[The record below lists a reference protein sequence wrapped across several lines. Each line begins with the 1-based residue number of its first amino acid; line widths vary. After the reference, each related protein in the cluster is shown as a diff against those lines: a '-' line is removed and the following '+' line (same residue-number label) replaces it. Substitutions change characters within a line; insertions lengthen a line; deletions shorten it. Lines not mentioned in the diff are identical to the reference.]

1 VWTGERANDSLALAM
16 TDAARRGWTAR
27 YVTPDGDLCQPV
39 PLPEDFFNSV
49 FMQCQFEFG
58 RKLALQDESPWQEE
72 IESLSPFELRP
83 VTQRHPCAR

>member
-1 VWTGERANDSLALAM
+1 MRR
-16 TDAARRGWTAR
+16 DAAGRRGTS
-27 YVTPDGDLCQPV
+27 TPDGDLCQPV
-39 PLPEDFFNSV
+39 PPPEDYFNPV

-58 RKLALQDESPWQEE
+58 RRLALRDESPWQEG